1 MQNLKDLEQLI
12 KSSVPVI
19 IIETKEENRLM
30 GMFNHLLSYITKPMY
45 RWSVTEGLKRIDVD
59 MPAQYHNN
67 KPVELLTQV
76 KMTSLGG
83 IYLLLD
89 FHPYFDEPVIVRL
102 LKDIAQMHVDVPHTL
117 VLISHELKIPNELET
132 YCVRFDLSLPDR
144 DKIETIIRQ
153 EAKTWSN
160 MNQNLRI
167 VVDKRVLNQIIDG
180 LMGLPADD
188 VTRLVRNAIRQDGV
202 LTESDVASIMQEKFK
217 LLSQGGVLSFEYDTG
232 RFADVGGLKK
242 LKNWLDLRKETFSG
256 GVNIPGLDPPKGIL
270 MLGVQGCGKS
280 LAAKAVAGSWG
291 VPLLRLDFG
300 SLYNKYH
307 GETERNLRESLKSA
321 EIMSPCILWIDEI
334 EKGIATSDSDG
345 GTSKRV
351 LGTLL
356 TWMAEKNKKIFLVA
370 TANDIQ
376 ALPPELLRKGRFDEI
391 FFVDL
396 PDQESRETILT
407 IHLKKRDQD
416 PGKFDIKKLAEMCDG
431 FSGAEIEQ
439 AVVSALYRS
448 FARKAKLTDAEII
461 EEMEMTRPLSV
472 VMAEK
477 VEALREWAKERTVM
491 AN

>member
-1 MQNLKDLEQLI
+1 
-12 KSSVPVI
+12 
-19 IIETKEENRLM
+19 
-30 GMFNHLLSYITKPMY
+30 
-45 RWSVTEGLKRIDVD
+45 
-59 MPAQYHNN
+59 
-67 KPVELLTQV
+67 
-76 KMTSLGG
+76 
-83 IYLLLD
+83 
-89 FHPYFDEPVIVRL
+89 
-102 LKDIAQMHVDVPHTL
+102 
-117 VLISHELKIPNELET
+117 
-132 YCVRFDLSLPDR
+132 
-144 DKIETIIRQ
+144 
-153 EAKTWSN
+153 
-160 MNQNLRI
+160 
-167 VVDKRVLNQIIDG
+167 VLNQIIDG

-407 IHLKKRDQD
+407 IHLNKREQD
-416 PGKFDIKKLAEMCDG
+416 PGKFDITKLAEMCDG

-448 FARKAKLTDAEII
+448 FARKTKLTDAEII